1 MPTRSSVHGREN
13 KDVSTA
19 GTLKGDSELT
29 TVGSMSKAK
38 QYYLKQ
44 SRYLPGEH
52 RWVLAL
58 PVTTTVTS
66 PQRVQ
71 EALLRLWDPCMPL
84 GSSCTPRWDS
94 PIPHGSGQSE
104 GISQALQTV
113 AVSSKYWALDFR
125 TGRRR
130 QRQTGILGLL
140 PLKCSPFRT
149 IV

>member
-58 PVTTTVTS
+58 PVTTAVTS
-66 PQRVQ
+66 PERVQ
-71 EALLRLWDPCMPL
+71 DALLRPL
-84 GSSCTPRWDS
+84 GSL
-94 PIPHGSGQSE
+94 HASGVILHPQV
-104 GISQALQTV
+104 GQPNFTWV
-113 AVSSKYWALDFR
+113 WAV
-125 TGRRR
+125 
-130 QRQTGILGLL
+130 
-140 PLKCSPFRT
+140 
-149 IV
+149 